1 MLTGLCW
8 NGNQIRG
15 IMLIFRCRIS
25 SREIEK
31 QKDALLDDISLRLE
45 QITQSETLFAIRWAL
60 K

>member
-15 IMLIFRCRIS
+15 IVLIFRCRIS

-31 QKDALLDDISLRLE
+31 QEDAFLDEISKRLE
-45 QITQSETLFAIRWAL
+45 QNAQSETLFAIRWA
-60 K
+60 